1 MCCATYCAA
10 STGADFPPLPAA
22 SELYPRP
29 YFEAFMLQLR
39 RLHGEG
45 GELLTRLEEVAQLLS
60 RRWEEPAA
68 AGLWWWVDKLRLYLP
83 LFHENPQPR
92 LMTQPLPVA
101 SCMLLSLELV
111 VGTYRADQAVRQ
123 LAEQSGR
130 PRLAALPPGLSWH
143 TSQARELASWQ
154 DVLTRVEEDHAAFTQ
169 PGLPGRRARMHHI
182 DHPQPSQ
189 MHGPATFMTGASTHP
204 YPA

>member
-1 MCCATYCAA
+1 MAA
-10 STGADFPPLPAA
+10 QEALQELALPPRWYWKAAPSDWDDWQQRCRAYVLRDLLRCIQLWRPGADFPPLPAA

-45 GELLTRLEEVAQLLS
+45 GELLTRLEEVAQLLP

-101 SCMLLSLELV
+101 SCMLLSLELA
-111 VGTYRADQAVRQ
+111 VGTYRADQA
-123 LAEQSGR
+123 
-130 PRLAALPPGLSWH
+130 
-143 TSQARELASWQ
+143 ASWQ
-154 DVLTRVEEDHAAFTQ
+154 SSQAA
-169 PGLPGRRARMHHI
+169 PGWRLRR
-182 DHPQPSQ
+182 Q
-189 MHGPATFMTGASTHP
+189 G
-204 YPA
+204 